1 MLPVQVGVRTYSRA
15 VPKLWNETI
24 EAHRGQVREAI
35 LDAAGALVSDRGL
48 RGVTMSQIAERA
60 GIGRATLYKYFSDV
74 ETILRTWHVRRID
87 GHLRELAAARDGVG
101 TPVERLAAVLA
112 GYARIARQSGGHDR
126 ELVTFLH
133 PDEQVVH
140 AHNQL
145 RDLIGQL
152 VEEGVRSG
160 DLRADV
166 PAAELAAYSR
176 HALGAAAE
184 AGDDAGIARLVAL
197 TMGVLTS
204 RP

>member
-1 MLPVQVGVRTYSRA
+1 M
-15 VPKLWNETI
+15 PKLWNETI

-35 LDAAGALVSDRGL
+35 LDAAGELASDRGL

-74 ETILRTWHVRRID
+74 EAILRTWHVRRID
-87 GHLRELAAARDGVG
+87 GHLRELAAVRDGAG
-101 TPVERLAAVLA
+101 MPGERLAAVLTS
-112 GYARIARQSGGHDR
+112 YAHIARQSRGHDR

-145 RDLIGQL
+145 RELIGQL

-160 DLRADV
+160 DLRDDV
-166 PAAELAAYSR
+166 PAAELAAYSL

-184 AGDDAGIARLVAL
+184 TSDDAGIARLVAL
-197 TMGVLTS
+197 TMGALTS